1 MRAFGEYVHRNLFWL
16 AQLLLQRKCSEVCIW
31 LWNIWAISS
40 FSALFLVKEDCIH
53 CSVVMD
59 MPTGIFSPPLLYFL
73 WYILLWFLF
82 LRPLTERGNFLS
94 FSFSKLY
101 LGNKARW
108 PIYYALY
115 GSRNYY
121 HMRIYSVF
129 YTILSY
135 TWIMCF
141 ESSCK
146 SFLVGFLA
154 SQWMS

>member
-1 MRAFGEYVHRNLFWL
+1 MHSVSMSTEIYFGRHNCFYKENAQRFAFDCEISGPYLHSLLCF
-16 AQLLLQRKCSEVCIW
+16 LLL
-31 LWNIWAISS
+31 
-40 FSALFLVKEDCIH
+40 KEDCIH
-53 CSVVMD
+53 CSEVMD